1 MPGSSGWTSCIQV
14 YCHMLLSPLV
24 ILTSPHS
31 HLQNSTLHTHP
42 SKYTTHSHS
51 HTQHPATMVSKV
63 LALTCM
69 AGLAGMANARS
80 LSQASCAYTPT
91 DAPSASSGVY
101 QTKGCTDCPLSN
113 GGAPDQCI
121 STTFSPAG
129 TSCGQISVV
138 NSSGV
143 GDNGIYAVP
152 AG

>member
-80 LSQASCAYTPT
+80 LVSMCYCLHCCTEPTTSRVAARLLHSLWHCITPLISQYRELPA
-91 DAPSASSGVY
+91 V
-101 QTKGCTDCPLSN
+101 LVH
-113 GGAPDQCI
+113 PD
-121 STTFSPAG
+121 F
-129 TSCGQISVV
+129 
-138 NSSGV
+138 
-143 GDNGIYAVP
+143 
-152 AG
+152 